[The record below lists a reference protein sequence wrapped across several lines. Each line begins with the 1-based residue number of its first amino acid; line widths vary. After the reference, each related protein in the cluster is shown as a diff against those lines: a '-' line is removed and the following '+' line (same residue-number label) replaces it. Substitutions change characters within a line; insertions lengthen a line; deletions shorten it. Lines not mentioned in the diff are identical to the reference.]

1 MSAGS
6 AASNLG
12 YANITPNSNI
22 NGSFVNKDNSHY
34 PGGFGS
40 NQIPGLPGL
49 AGAKYNV
56 DAAAARVPGI
66 CMSGGGKN
74 LKRKI
79 KNITKRYKMS
89 KKSIK
94 IKTSGIKRK
103 INATL
108 ARALGRTRSVALAR
122 TRSLAGGKETDMK
135 SRVKSASLARA
146 RALAGGKDSA
156 MKSRV
161 KSASLARAR
170 ALAGGKTK
178 RRKGGN
184 PFMAFRIGKKIYDKK
199 KGPQEKELQE
209 NKPQENEPQK
219 GGYSQYQNNMPMTT
233 TYSTGGVLSAG
244 NLGLANP
251 VPYKVLPNCTNCVDN
266 YNHFTNS
273 GFPSRGH

>member
-12 YANITPNSNI
+12 YAKIIPNSNV
-22 NGSFVNKDNSHY
+22 NGNFVNKDNSHY

-66 CMSGGGKN
+66 CMSGGGKK

-89 KKSIK
+89 KKSMK
-94 IKTSGIKRK
+94 RKVSGMKRK
-103 INATL
+103 I
-108 ARALGRTRSVALAR
+108 
-122 TRSLAGGKETDMK
+122 K
-135 SRVKSASLARA
+135 ASLARA
-146 RALAGGKDSA
+146 RSRSRSMSRTLARGVALAGG
-156 MKSRV
+156 
-161 KSASLARAR
+161 
-170 ALAGGKTK
+170 
-178 RRKGGN
+178 RRT
-184 PFMAFRIGKKIYDKK
+184 RRRRR
-199 KGPQEKELQE
+199 QR
-209 NKPQENEPQK
+209 
-219 GGYSQYQNNMPMTT
+219 GGYSQYQNNLPMTP
-233 TYSTGGVLSAG
+233 TYSTGGVLSAA

-251 VPYKVLPNCTNCVDN
+251 VPYQALSNCTNCVDN
-266 YNHFTNS
+266 YNHFNNS

>member
-1 MSAGS
+1 
-6 AASNLG
+6 
-12 YANITPNSNI
+12 
-22 NGSFVNKDNSHY
+22 
-34 PGGFGS
+34 
-40 NQIPGLPGL
+40 
-49 AGAKYNV
+49 
-56 DAAAARVPGI
+56 
-66 CMSGGGKN
+66 
-74 LKRKI
+74 
-79 KNITKRYKMS
+79 MS
-89 KKSIK
+89 KKSMK

-184 PFMAFRIGKKIYDKK
+184 PFMAFRIGKKLFGKK
-199 KGPQEKELQE
+199 NE
-209 NKPQENEPQK
+209 PQENEPQK

>member
-12 YANITPNSNI
+12 YASITPNSNI
-22 NGSFVNKDNSHY
+22 NGNFINKDNSHY

-66 CMSGGGKN
+66 CMSGGGKK

-79 KNITKRYKMS
+79 KNITKRYKMT
-89 KKSIK
+89 KKSM
-94 IKTSGIKRK
+94 KRK
-103 INATL
+103 ASGMKRRIKSAL
-108 ARALGRTRSVALAR
+108 SRAVGRTRSVGLAR
-122 TRSLAGGKETDMK
+122 TRSLAGGKK
-135 SRVKSASLARA
+135 SR
-146 RALAGGKDSA
+146 
-156 MKSRV
+156 
-161 KSASLARAR
+161 
-170 ALAGGKTK
+170 

-184 PFMAFRIGKKIYDKK
+184 PFAAFKIGKKIF
-199 KGPQEKELQE
+199 G
-209 NKPQENEPQK
+209 QK
-219 GGYSQYQNNMPMTT
+219 GGYSQYQNNMPMTP

-251 VPYKVLPNCTNCVDN
+251 VPYQVLSNCTNCVDN

>member
-12 YANITPNSNI
+12 YAKIIPNSNI

-49 AGAKYNV
+49 AGSKYNV
-56 DAAAARVPGI
+56 DAAASRVPGI

-74 LKRKI
+74 LKGKI

-89 KKSIK
+89 RKSM
-94 IKTSGIKRK
+94 KRK
-103 INATL
+103 VSGMKRRIKASLSRAVGRARSVGL
-108 ARALGRTRSVALAR
+108 ARA
-122 TRSLAGGKETDMK
+122 RSLAGGRK
-135 SRVKSASLARA
+135 SR
-146 RALAGGKDSA
+146 
-156 MKSRV
+156 
-161 KSASLARAR
+161 
-170 ALAGGKTK
+170 
-178 RRKGGN
+178 RR
-184 PFMAFRIGKKIYDKK
+184 RR
-199 KGPQEKELQE
+199 QR
-209 NKPQENEPQK
+209 

-233 TYSTGGVLSAG
+233 TYSTGGVLSAN

>member
-12 YANITPNSNI
+12 YANITPNSNV
-22 NGSFVNKDNSHY
+22 NGNFINKDNSHY

-66 CMSGGGKN
+66 CMSGGGKK

-79 KNITKRYKMS
+79 KNITKRYKMP
-89 KKSIK
+89 KKSMKRRVSGMKRRIK
-94 IKTSGIKRK
+94 SS
-103 INATL
+103 L
-108 ARALGRTRSVALAR
+108 ARAVGRARSVGLAR
-122 TRSLAGGKETDMK
+122 TRSLAGGRRSRK
-135 SRVKSASLARA
+135 SRK
-146 RALAGGKDSA
+146 G
-156 MKSRV
+156 
-161 KSASLARAR
+161 
-170 ALAGGKTK
+170 
-178 RRKGGN
+178 RRQ
-184 PFMAFRIGKKIYDKK
+184 R
-199 KGPQEKELQE
+199 
-209 NKPQENEPQK
+209 
-219 GGYSQYQNNMPMTT
+219 GGYSQYQNNLPMTP

-251 VPYKVLPNCTNCVDN
+251 VPYQVLSNCTNCVDN

>member
-12 YANITPNSNI
+12 YSTITPNSNI
-22 NGSFVNKDNSHY
+22 NSNFVNKDNSHY

-66 CMSGGGKN
+66 CMSGGGKK

-89 KKSIK
+89 KKSMK
-94 IKTSGIKRK
+94 RKASGIKRRIK
-103 INATL
+103 SAL
-108 ARALGRTRSVALAR
+108 SRAVSRTRSIG
-122 TRSLAGGKETDMK
+122 RSRGRGIAGGK
-135 SRVKSASLARA
+135 
-146 RALAGGKDSA
+146 
-156 MKSRV
+156 
-161 KSASLARAR
+161 
-170 ALAGGKTK
+170 
-178 RRKGGN
+178 RR
-184 PFMAFRIGKKIYDKK
+184 RTRR
-199 KGPQEKELQE
+199 QR
-209 NKPQENEPQK
+209 
-219 GGYSQYQNNMPMTT
+219 GGYSQYQNNMPMTQ
-233 TYSTGGVLSAG
+233 TYSTGGVLSAAD
-244 NLGLANP
+244 LGLANP
-251 VPYKVLPNCTNCVDN
+251 VPYQVLDNVGQCADN

>member
-12 YANITPNSNI
+12 YSTIIPNSNI
-22 NGSFVNKDNSHY
+22 NSSFVNKDNSHY

-66 CMSGGGKN
+66 CMSGGGKKI
-74 LKRKI
+74 KRKI
-79 KNITKRYKMS
+79 KNITKRYKMP
-89 KKSIK
+89 KKSM
-94 IKTSGIKRK
+94 KRK
-103 INATL
+103 ASGMRRKIRSSL
-108 ARALGRTRSVALAR
+108 SRAMSRSRSMSRSRGRYIGM
-122 TRSLAGGKETDMK
+122 AGGRK
-135 SRVKSASLARA
+135 SRRS
-146 RALAGGKDSA
+146 
-156 MKSRV
+156 
-161 KSASLARAR
+161 
-170 ALAGGKTK
+170 K
-178 RRKGGN
+178 RSCRQ
-184 PFMAFRIGKKIYDKK
+184 R
-199 KGPQEKELQE
+199 
-209 NKPQENEPQK
+209 
-219 GGYSQYQNNMPMTT
+219 GGYSQYQNNLPMTN

-251 VPYKVLPNCTNCVDN
+251 VPYQALSNCTNCVDN

>member
-12 YANITPNSNI
+12 YAKIIPNSNI

-66 CMSGGGKN
+66 CMSGGGQKLKN
-74 LKRKI
+74 KI

-94 IKTSGIKRK
+94 RKASKMKRK
-103 INATL
+103 IRASLSRAIGRSRTMSL
-108 ARALGRTRSVALAR
+108 ARGRSVAISGGRR
-122 TRSLAGGKETDMK
+122 TR
-135 SRVKSASLARA
+135 R
-146 RALAGGKDSA
+146 
-156 MKSRV
+156 
-161 KSASLARAR
+161 
-170 ALAGGKTK
+170 

-184 PFMAFRIGKKIYDKK
+184 PFMALRIGKKMFGKK
-199 KGPQEKELQE
+199 
-209 NKPQENEPQK
+209 NEPQE
-219 GGYSQYQNNMPMTT
+219 GGYSQYQNNLPMTNS
-233 TYSTGGVLSAG
+233 YSTGGVLSAA

-251 VPYKVLPNCTNCVDN
+251 VPYQALSNEGNCVDN
-266 YNHFTNS
+266 YNHFKNL

>member
-1 MSAGS
+1 MS

-22 NGSFVNKDNSHY
+22 NSNFINKDNSHY

-40 NQIPGLPGL
+40 NQVPGLPGL

-89 KKSIK
+89 KKSM
-94 IKTSGIKRK
+94 KRK
-103 INATL
+103 ASGMKRRIKAKLSRAVGRARSVGL
-108 ARALGRTRSVALAR
+108 ARA
-122 TRSLAGGKETDMK
+122 RSLAGGRK
-135 SRVKSASLARA
+135 SRR
-146 RALAGGKDSA
+146 
-156 MKSRV
+156 SR
-161 KSASLARAR
+161 RQR
-170 ALAGGKTK
+170 
-178 RRKGGN
+178 
-184 PFMAFRIGKKIYDKK
+184 
-199 KGPQEKELQE
+199 
-209 NKPQENEPQK
+209 
-219 GGYSQYQNNMPMTT
+219 GGYSQYQNNMPMTP

-266 YNHFTNS
+266 YNHFTKS
-273 GFPSRGH
+273 GFPSKGH

>member
-12 YANITPNSNI
+12 YANITPNSNV
-22 NGSFVNKDNSHY
+22 NGNFINKDNSHY

-66 CMSGGGKN
+66 CMSGGGKK

-79 KNITKRYKMS
+79 KNITKRYKMP
-89 KKSIK
+89 KKSMKRRVSGMKRRIK
-94 IKTSGIKRK
+94 
-103 INATL
+103 ATL
-108 ARALGRTRSVALAR
+108 ARAVGRARSVGLSR
-122 TRSLAGGKETDMK
+122 SRSLAGGRR
-135 SRVKSASLARA
+135 SRR
-146 RALAGGKDSA
+146 
-156 MKSRV
+156 SRR
-161 KSASLARAR
+161 S
-170 ALAGGKTK
+170 
-178 RRKGGN
+178 RRQ
-184 PFMAFRIGKKIYDKK
+184 R
-199 KGPQEKELQE
+199 
-209 NKPQENEPQK
+209 
-219 GGYSQYQNNMPMTT
+219 GGYSQYQNNLPMTP
-233 TYSTGGVLSAG
+233 TYSTGGVLSAA

-251 VPYKVLPNCTNCVDN
+251 VPYKVLDNVGQCADN